1 MSDFPACY
9 SWMMVNED
17 APRAYKTV
25 PDAPP
30 GASAISGINSVAFPS
45 EFAAI
50 NAIPQAQRGEHVEN
64 FYETCFWNQ
73 WIDQIVSDD
82 VAKRVFDAMVNM
94 GPSTACRLLQSA
106 ANTLGVPAIAVDGN
120 WGPLTVGTANACDP
134 AALTAA
140 FISARVAHYEA
151 IAAAN
156 PNDQQ
161 YLAAW
166 IARASK

>member
-1 MSDFPACY
+1 MSDFSTCY
-9 SWMMVNED
+9 SWMLANED
-17 APRAYKTV
+17 AAHAYATV

-30 GASAISGINSVAFPS
+30 GAEAISGINSVAFPS

-50 NAIPQAQRGEHVEN
+50 NAIPQAQRGSAVEN

-73 WIDQIVSDD
+73 WIAQVASND

-94 GPSTACRLLQSA
+94 GPSTACRLLQA
-106 ANTLGVPAIAVDGN
+106 AVNTRTQPQIATDGN
-120 WGPLTVGTANACDP
+120 WGPATVAAANACDP
-134 AALTAA
+134 VALMGA
-140 FISARVAHYEA
+140 FIAARVQHYRD
-151 IAAAN
+151 IVAAN

-166 IARASK
+166 LARTSK